1 MDWSS
6 FSDETKR
13 QAAVFDRIGAEYET
27 AFGGNPKQIAAVAWL
42 IKRLPYDAHVL
53 DVGCGTGI
61 PTARMLSEAGFS
73 VLGIDISRE
82 MIRIAREQV
91 PHAEFAL
98 MDMADIPFQGPSFN
112 AVTAFFS
119 LLMLRRGDIER
130 TLWHLTELLLPGG
143 FLLVSM
149 VNGDLDYDQ
158 IAFLDI
164 PVYVSAYQRD
174 EFAQLLVNSGLRIL
188 EIQSVE
194 YSGEDGSPPE
204 VQHFY
209 YCQREY

>member
-6 FSDETKR
+6 FSEETQR

-91 PHAEFAL
+91 PQAEFAL
-98 MDMADIPFQGPSFN
+98 MDVTDLPFQGPGFN
-112 AVTAFFS
+112 AITAFFS
-119 LLMLRRGDIER
+119 LLMLRRGAIEH
-130 TLWHLTELLLPGG
+130 TLWRLAELLLPGG
-143 FLLVSM
+143 FLVVSM
-149 VNGDLDYDQ
+149 VNGDLDYAQ

-174 EFAQLLVNSGLRIL
+174 EFAQLLVNSGLRLL
-188 EIQSVE
+188 EIQTVE
-194 YSGEDGSPPE
+194 YSGEDGSEPE
-204 VQHFY
+204 MQHFY
-209 YCQREY
+209 FCQRNF